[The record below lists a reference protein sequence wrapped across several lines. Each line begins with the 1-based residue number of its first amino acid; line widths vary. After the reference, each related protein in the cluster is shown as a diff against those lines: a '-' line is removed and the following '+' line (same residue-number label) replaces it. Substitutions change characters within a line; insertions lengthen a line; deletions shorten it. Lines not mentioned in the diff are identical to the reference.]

1 MDTFRAVSL
10 TACFLGIVTAIFN
23 AMYPSDKFAGQ
34 MKIIFSL
41 IFILCLAKPIAE
53 GKFGFPELSEAAPA
67 SLDYYSELNE
77 NADEYFI
84 RSVENNISA
93 SLTAVLNEA
102 KIYPSEVKTSINIS
116 ENYSISISEVRMA
129 LNDPSEAETAKRLAM
144 EKLGDGVP
152 VIIAAAAESEGLA

>member
-41 IFILCLAKPIAE
+41 IFILCLAKPVAE
-53 GKFGFPELSEAAPA
+53 GKLSLPEFSEAAPA

-93 SLTAVLNEA
+93 SLAATLGEA
-102 KIYPSEVKTSINIS
+102 KIYPREVETSINIS
-116 ENYSISISEVRMA
+116 ENYSISISEVRIV
-129 LNDPSEAETAKRLAM
+129 LNDLSEAENAKRVTW
-144 EKLGDGVP
+144 ERLGDSVS
-152 VIIAAAAESEGLA
+152 VVTVAAAESEGP